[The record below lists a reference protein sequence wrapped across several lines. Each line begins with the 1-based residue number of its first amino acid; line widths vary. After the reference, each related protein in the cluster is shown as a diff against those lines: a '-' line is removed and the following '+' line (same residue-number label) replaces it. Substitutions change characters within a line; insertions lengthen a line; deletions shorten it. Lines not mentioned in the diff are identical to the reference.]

1 MKEIKR
7 EKQKKEKKIER
18 RLCAE
23 LDIIKVSYALPS
35 ILTNNVIF
43 YESLQFQMRKFIL
56 VYIRKVF
63 FEFAPVYN
71 TIICGRSLWMQCKCC
86 QSKQKASRKLHRKI
100 CERIKESKWGIYC
113 KFMWIKR
120 TWNNS
125 FSKYRARTLFQHFLL
140 KVQMT

>member
-23 LDIIKVSYALPS
+23 LEIIKVSYALPS
-35 ILTNNVIF
+35 ISTNNVIF
-43 YESLQFQMRKFIL
+43 YESLQFQMRKLIL

-71 TIICGRSLWMQCKCC
+71 TIICGRSL
-86 QSKQKASRKLHRKI
+86 
-100 CERIKESKWGIYC
+100 
-113 KFMWIKR
+113 
-120 TWNNS
+120 
-125 FSKYRARTLFQHFLL
+125 
-140 KVQMT
+140 